1 MNVQLD
7 LFEDNPQNRQ
17 WLLSAIGEGVQNACG
32 VGIFWRAESKSRKIC
47 LMCETWAEG
56 YRKKNK
62 EQTNLFAQE

>member
-1 MNVQLD
+1 MNDKLTTAWAYVVAALIYN
-7 LFEDNPQNRQ
+7 EEY
-17 WLLSAIGEGVQNACG
+17 A
-32 VGIFWRAESKSRKIC
+32 RKIC